1 MHAKFYNLKGQIQA
15 KLDLQKGQIQAKQY
29 N

>member
-1 MHAKFYNLKGQIQA
+1 MQAKFYNLKGQIQA